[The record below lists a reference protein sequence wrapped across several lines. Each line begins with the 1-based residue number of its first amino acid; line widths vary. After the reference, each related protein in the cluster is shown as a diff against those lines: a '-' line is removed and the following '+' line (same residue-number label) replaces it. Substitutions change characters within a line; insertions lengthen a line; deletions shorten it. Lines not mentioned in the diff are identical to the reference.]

1 MIKVPTILRL
11 RFLILSRALWFPSP
25 TLISTV
31 DPPYHTLVPTWEL
44 LARACERRNF
54 QLQPPVSTTSIPST
68 MTTSGVQSAVAQAG
82 AADDNV
88 KLQKSL
94 DKMAGDWN
102 NLPEGHKLKK
112 FHAELGEILSST
124 GYNEMYGVELQPP
137 AEG

>member
-1 MIKVPTILRL
+1 
-11 RFLILSRALWFPSP
+11 
-25 TLISTV
+25 
-31 DPPYHTLVPTWEL
+31 
-44 LARACERRNF
+44 
-54 QLQPPVSTTSIPST
+54 
-68 MTTSGVQSAVAQAG
+68 MTTSEVQSAVAQAG

-112 FHAELGEILSST
+112 FHAELGVILSST